1 VISRDVLHHEPVEE
15 AARRAVA
22 IAGAGGRHVYVDIDM
37 DAADRMAVPAC
48 PAAAPGGLSADEM
61 RRFVRAVAVQHGVCA
76 IDITEIDVER
86 DTADQRTV
94 RLAAL
99 LVLETLASVRRRI
112 QWP

>member
-1 VISRDVLHHEPVEE
+1 
-15 AARRAVA
+15 
-22 IAGAGGRHVYVDIDM
+22 
-37 DAADRMAVPAC
+37 
-48 PAAAPGGLSADEM
+48 
-61 RRFVRAVAVQHGVCA
+61 VAVQHGVCA